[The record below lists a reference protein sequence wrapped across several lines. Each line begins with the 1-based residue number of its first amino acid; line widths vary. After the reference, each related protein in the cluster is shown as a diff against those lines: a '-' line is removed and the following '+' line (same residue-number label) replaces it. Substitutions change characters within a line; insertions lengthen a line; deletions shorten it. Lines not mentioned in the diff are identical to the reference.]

1 MEQPTSQAEVLVMN
15 TLAPNTVP
23 PPLHQHQT
31 IKAQDDLQQDSEE
44 EIDAVIEVELAHLR

>member
-1 MEQPTSQAEVLVMN
+1 MERPTSQAEVLVMN